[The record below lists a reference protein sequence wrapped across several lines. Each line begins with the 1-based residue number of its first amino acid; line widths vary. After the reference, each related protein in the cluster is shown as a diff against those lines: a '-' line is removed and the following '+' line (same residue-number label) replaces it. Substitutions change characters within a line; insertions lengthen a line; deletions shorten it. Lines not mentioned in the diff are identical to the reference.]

1 MTTKNICV
9 IGLGKIG
16 LPLACAISS
25 APGYKVMGLDV
36 QEEVVEKIN
45 DGVSAVF
52 GEPGLD
58 KLVDRYVREGKL
70 SASSSYKEAVGNA
83 QIVVIATPLYTNSEN
98 QPDFKMLDDVV
109 EAIGPN
115 LNRGTLIILET
126 TVPIGTTR
134 ERIWSKLQ
142 SLTGFSELDIFAAFS
157 PERVSTGTFFRDL
170 SNYPK
175 VVGGVNAESAKRA
188 EDFYRS
194 FIDFSQEAKDRFGD
208 QVVTFMESA
217 ESAEFVKLAETS
229 YRDLNIALANQFQNH
244 ASSLGLSFKAIR
256 DAANSQPYSHIHNP
270 GIWVGGHCIPVYPH
284 FYLWT
289 DPEATLLELAREV
302 NKSRPKTLAKT
313 FSDDFSHLKKSEI
326 GILGL
331 AYRGGV
337 KESAYSGTFEIVK
350 QLGEAGFENVT
361 VYDPLFSKDEISN
374 LGLRPYFS
382 MSEWSAVILQTDHTE
397 FAGLTHD
404 DFPKAELIIDGR
416 GTLDEKNFEGMRF
429 ISFSNR

>member
-1 MTTKNICV
+1 MTSTNVCV

-25 APGYKVMGLDV
+25 APGYKVLGLDL
-36 QEEVVEKIN
+36 QEDVVEKIN
-45 DGVSAVF
+45 DGVSTVY

-58 KLVDRYVREGKL
+58 KLVDRLVGEGKL
-70 SASSSYKEAVGNA
+70 SASFSYEEAVGSA
-83 QIVVIATPLYTNSEN
+83 QIIVIATPLYTNSED
-98 QPDFKMLDDVV
+98 QPDYKMLDDVV
-109 EAIGPN
+109 DAMGPN
-115 LNRGTLIILET
+115 LIKGTLIILET

-134 ERIWSKLQ
+134 ERIWNKLL
-142 SLTGFSELDIFAAFS
+142 SSTGFSESDIFVAFS
-157 PERVSTGTFFRDL
+157 PERISTGTFFRDL

-208 QVVTFMESA
+208 QVVTSMESA

-244 ASSLGLSFKAIR
+244 ASSLGLSFKEIR
-256 DAANSQPYSHIHNP
+256 NAANSQPYSHIHTP

-289 DPEATLLELAREV
+289 DPEATLLKLAREV
-302 NKSRPKTLAKT
+302 NKSRPKALAKI
-313 FSDDFSHLKKSEI
+313 FSDEFSHLKKSEI

-337 KESAYSGTFEIVK
+337 KESAYSGTFEIAE

-361 VYDPLFSKDEISN
+361 VHDPLFSKEDISN
-374 LGLRPYFS
+374 LGLRASIS
-382 MSEWSAVILQTDHTE
+382 MAKWSAVILHTDYPE
-397 FAGLTHD
+397 FRGLTGE
-404 DFPKAELIIDGR
+404 DFPKAELLVDGR
-416 GTLDEKNFEGMRF
+416 GLLDRKNFVGQKF
-429 ISFSNR
+429 ISFST